1 MILDSLYLCR
11 MNKSW
16 GLFLLSIFP
25 FALSAQVN
33 APKYSNEFL
42 SIGVG
47 AEALGMSNAVVAGVD
62 DVTAGYWNP
71 AGLVYLDNKMEAS
84 FMHSEYFA
92 GIAKY
97 DYLGWAMKIDS
108 QSTLG
113 ISAIRF
119 GVDNIP
125 NTTQLI
131 DNSGNIDYDRITTFS
146 AADYG
151 FLFSYA
157 RKLPIKGLSAGG
169 NFKVIYRQ
177 VGDFAKSW
185 GFGVDAGMQY
195 QLNQNWKFGGVLRDG
210 TSTFNAWIFDIDQ
223 QTQQVFQAT
232 GNEIPTNGLEL
243 TLPKLLLGAQG
254 RFDIGEKFYALSEM
268 DFDFTFDGRR
278 NVLFR
283 TSPISIDPHM
293 GVAFGFMTY
302 ATIRAGVGNFQYI
315 KNVDNTESVTF
326 QPNIG
331 IGVSFKGVT
340 LDYAFTDIGDQSVA
354 LYSHVFSLKINFDV
368 PKKNE

>member
-1 MILDSLYLCR
+1 MKINFWLILLYFMLPIWV
-11 MNKSW
+11 N
-16 GLFLLSIFP
+16 
-25 FALSAQVN
+25 AQIN

-62 DVTAGYWNP
+62 DVSAGYWNP

-113 ISAIRF
+113 ITAVRF

-131 DNSGNIDYDRITTFS
+131 DNAGNIDYDRITTFS

-157 RKLPIKGLSAGG
+157 RKLKVPGLSTGG
-169 NFKVIYRQ
+169 SFKVVYRQ

-185 GFGVDAGMQY
+185 GFGIDAGVQYKMQK
-195 QLNQNWKFGGVLRDG
+195 NWKFGAVLRDAS
-210 TSTFNAWIFDIDQ
+210 STFNAWIFDLDDQ
-223 QTQQVFQAT
+223 TKEVFQTT
-232 GNEIPTNGLEL
+232 GNEIPSNGLEL
-243 TLPKLLLGAQG
+243 TLPKLIMGAQG
-254 RFDIGEKFYALSEM
+254 KFDIGEKFYALSEI

-283 TSPISIDPHM
+283 TSPISVDPHM

-315 KNVDNTESVTF
+315 KNVDNTESISF
-326 QPNIG
+326 QPNLG
-331 IGVSFKGVT
+331 VGVSFKGVT

-354 LYSHVFSLKINFDV
+354 LYSHVFSIRVNFDV
-368 PKKNE
+368 PKNKE